1 MLSQIF
7 PIYDILSGNKLRIFE
22 SCMNIFKAL
31 SEKKKYVNGTS
42 RGWTINNFQKCPT
55 WAI

>member
-31 SEKKKYVNGTS
+31 SEKNVLMALQQAG
-42 RGWTINNFQKCPT
+42 Q
-55 WAI
+55 

>member
-31 SEKKKYVNGTS
+31 SEKKNMLMVLQEAG
-42 RGWTINNFQKCPT
+42 Q
-55 WAI
+55 